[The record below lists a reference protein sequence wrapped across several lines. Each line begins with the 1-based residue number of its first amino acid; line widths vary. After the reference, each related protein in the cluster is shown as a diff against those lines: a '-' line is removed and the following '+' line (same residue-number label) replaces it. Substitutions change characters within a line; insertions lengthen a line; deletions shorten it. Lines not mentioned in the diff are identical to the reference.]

1 MQKKKKITEEAIFY
15 LEKKRISFLGKS
27 QQRLHV
33 MVVGKEWGWVGR
45 GGILDSKWGGI
56 VVSKKTLSGC

>member
-1 MQKKKKITEEAIFY
+1 MQKKKITEEAIFY
-15 LEKKRISFLGKS
+15 LEKKPISFLGKS